1 MAIVLVVAA
10 AGGGY
15 AWVTSGRLG
24 PRAYPAAQTGQ
35 FTGSQVSPADGAP
48 GVFQTLTQVAS
59 SDGTVVAVGRQAGGD
74 VTRAQF
80 LVSTDA
86 GSSWQVA
93 PVRAATGGDPAPGHP
108 AQLVTPGPQGWLA
121 VGPDAIWTSTD
132 GRSWTLA
139 RTTGIT
145 PTDSGDQ
152 VQRLIRTAT
161 GYLATGQ
168 NPAEGTGVVW
178 TSPDGLHWLRETAA
192 QARLPVHHGTIVTI
206 TGSAAQRP
214 GHPAVRADVS
224 LV

>member
-1 MAIVLVVAA
+1 MAIVLVVAV

-15 AWVTSGRLG
+15 AWVISGRVG

-35 FTGSQVSPADGAP
+35 FTASQASPADGAP

-93 PVRAATGGDPAPGHP
+93 PVRAAAGGDPAPGHP
-108 AQLVTPGPQGWLA
+108 AQLVTAGPQGWLA

-168 NPAEGTGVVW
+168 NTGRGHRGGLDVAGRPA
-178 TSPDGLHWLRETAA
+178 LAA
-192 QARLPVHHGTIVTI
+192 RDR
-206 TGSAAQRP
+206 RP
-214 GHPAVRADVS
+214 GPAAGPTTGRS
-224 LV
+224 